1 MNNQELT
8 ESIAAL
14 INLIKETD
22 ITEVEA
28 SCQEGSIRIKRQ
40 DPNAP
45 VTLSTA
51 VAQHPQELVIPT
63 ATSQQAQQHSPE
75 PPKISGKTMCSPM
88 VGTIYLSPSPGA
100 EPFVKMGQRVQIGDT
115 LCLIE
120 AMKMFNKI
128 ESELSGV
135 VTAYLVES
143 GQPVEFGQ
151 PLFMIEEA

>member
-40 DPNAP
+40 DPNTP
-45 VTLSTA
+45 IMINTPT
-51 VAQHPQELVIPT
+51 AQHPQYSVMPT
-63 ATSQQAQQHSPE
+63 EAAEQQPPE
-75 PPKISGKTMCSPM
+75 PAKASGKTMCSPM

-128 ESELSGV
+128 ESELSGI

-151 PLFMIEEA
+151 PLFIIEEA

>member
-22 ITEVEA
+22 VTEVEA

-40 DPNAP
+40 EYNAP
-45 VTLSTA
+45 IMVNTA
-51 VAQHPQELVIPT
+51 VAQPAPQPVIPME
-63 ATSQQAQQHSPE
+63 APPSP
-75 PPKISGKTMCSPM
+75 PPESAKISGKTMCSPM

-100 EPFVKMGQRVQIGDT
+100 EAFVKIGQRVQIGDT

-128 ESELSGV
+128 ESELNGV
-135 VTAYLVES
+135 VTAYLVEN